1 MNKPLFALGVS
12 LLLLGIGM
20 LYGVSVVAHPGGL
33 DANGCHNNNALGV
46 YECHSGRYEGTTW
59 GSREAFDAK
68 DQQQANPVVI
78 SLSGIDWTTLREN
91 PPNLFNRETVY
102 TVVGGET
109 IYMLRKIAT
118 STGFTF
124 EVIGEAAY
132 KNINDTQVVQLI
144 KAISEQSEAP

>member
-12 LLLLGIGM
+12 LFSFGIFLLW
-20 LYGVSVVAHPGGL
+20 SVATIAHPGGL
-33 DANGCHNNNALGV
+33 DANGCHNNRSLGV

-59 GSREAFDAK
+59 DSREAFDAK
-68 DQQQANPVVI
+68 DQQQANPVVL
-78 SLSGIDWTTLREN
+78 SLSGIDWATLREN
-91 PPNLFNRETVY
+91 LPNLFNRETVY

-109 IYMLRKIAT
+109 IYMLRKITT

-132 KNINDTQVVQLI
+132 KNINDAQVVQLI
-144 KAISEQSEAP
+144 KAISEQP